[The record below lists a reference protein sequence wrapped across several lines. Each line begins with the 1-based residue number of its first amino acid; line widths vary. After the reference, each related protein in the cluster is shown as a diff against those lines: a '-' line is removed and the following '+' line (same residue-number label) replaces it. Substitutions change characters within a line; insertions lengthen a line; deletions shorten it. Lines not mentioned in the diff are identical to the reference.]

1 MIDDS
6 IFREQNVLKAPE
18 NGEEKQNEFL
28 NSFHNHY
35 TFYLHLER

>member
-6 IFREQNVLKAPE
+6 IFREENVLNAPE

-28 NSFHNHY
+28 IAFITIIPFIY
-35 TFYLHLER
+35 I